1 MFQGIFKA
9 IHLMFLISC
18 KWYDVNFKILII
30 FINSIL
36 LQAEEN
42 VAKIEAALVD
52 MKKILLLTQE
62 VGEGSKTLSQ
72 GGLDVSTEKIT
83 IESLLNRTEGIV
95 KGIQLDFDLGNN
107 TTADGNQTILDV
119 EVHMFI

>member
-30 FINSIL
+30 FINSIS

>member
-1 MFQGIFKA
+1 
-9 IHLMFLISC
+9 MFLVSC

-30 FINSIL
+30 FINSIS